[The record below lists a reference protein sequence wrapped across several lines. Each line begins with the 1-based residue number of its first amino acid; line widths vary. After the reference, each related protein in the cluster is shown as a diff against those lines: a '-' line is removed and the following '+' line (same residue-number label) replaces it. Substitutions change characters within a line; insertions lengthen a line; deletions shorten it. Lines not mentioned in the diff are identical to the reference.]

1 MDYQCTVLKTE
12 TTS

>member
-1 MDYQCTVLKTE
+1 MDYQFIVLKTE